1 MNTQTLPALSLSG
14 RTHYRSSGD
23 INFANFIL
31 WLIPALVVAGILAAL
46 MYWLFHVGHYYI
58 IIVPALCAL
67 AVAGMARLAVAQ
79 GHCRNK
85 LVAGLVGAGLG
96 FALYLGTYYVGMVST
111 FGAEVAA
118 RPDFLVQYIRL
129 RLATDVVRD
138 THGGR
143 DDETNPGRNSAQW
156 LNWGR
161 FGLESLMV
169 VGIVTSAAAR
179 RAGKTYCEQCRRWLV
194 RETTPFDPLQ
204 AETLLGCL
212 NRHTARELA
221 AFCHSAPYATVPNLT
236 MAVEYCPT
244 LKAGTTRDCPVF
256 LSLKNV
262 TANPQGVTLDAFEQ
276 AKGKIIMQ
284 RVELNRDE
292 LPALAT
298 RFPVFTSYVGA
309 AAVAALAPKP
319 EIAPPPGSIASRNDL
334 AQIIS
339 LSPEH
344 CGKVLTRAMMVK
356 GNLHSAIGL
365 ISMFAGFGLLA
376 WGATCLEEAEK
387 AHGNGDALGVG
398 LCVTG
403 GLGVLFAFGGIFVDS
418 SFGGNRMLRKA
429 FFAAVARRD
438 DAIVDPADPAARFVE
453 IVPKLNWNKVMLD
466 NASDIGLLVA
476 DPVQNEIR
484 FEGDRE
490 RWRLPAASITN
501 ATLEHYVHGN
511 GAGKTKMFYVVLRAS
526 RLDGFWEA
534 PIRERHA
541 TGLLSSK
548 RKKIAAKLHAD
559 ILAIFKSP
567 A

>member
-1 MNTQTLPALSLSG
+1 MNTQTFPALSLSG

-58 IIVPALCAL
+58 IIVPAFCAL

-85 LVAGLVGAGLG
+85 IVAGLMGAGLG
-96 FALYLGTYYVGMVST
+96 ILLYLGTYYVGMVST

-129 RLATDVVRD
+129 RLATDVMRD

-143 DDETNPGRNSAQW
+143 DDETNPDRSNAQW

-161 FGLESLMV
+161 FGVEFLMV
-169 VGIVTSAAAR
+169 VGIIATAATR
-179 RAGKTYCEQCRRWLV
+179 RAGKTYCEQCHRWMV

-204 AETLLGCL
+204 TEAILGCL
-212 NRHTARELA
+212 DRHAARDLA
-221 AFCHSAPYATVPNLT
+221 ALCHAAPYATVPNLT

-244 LKAGTTRDCPVF
+244 LKAGATRDCPVF

-262 TANPQGVTLDAFEQ
+262 TANPQGVTFDAFEQ
-276 AKGKIIMQ
+276 AKGKIITQ

-292 LPALAT
+292 LPALAA
-298 RFPVFTSYVGA
+298 RFPAFTSYVGA
-309 AAVAALAPKP
+309 AAVAAVAPKP
-319 EIAPPPGSIASRNDL
+319 EIALSAGSIAPRNDL
-334 AQIIS
+334 AQIT
-339 LSPEH
+339 LLPPEH

-356 GNLHSAIGL
+356 GNLYSAIGL
-365 ISMFAGFGLLA
+365 VGLFGGLMLLA
-376 WGATCLEEAEK
+376 WGATRLEEAEK
-387 AHGNGDALGVG
+387 AHVNGDALGVG
-398 LCVTG
+398 LCVAG
-403 GLGVLFAFGGIFVDS
+403 GLGVLFAIGGIFVDS

-429 FFAAVARRD
+429 FFAAVDRRD

-453 IVPKLNWNKVMLD
+453 IVPKLNWNKTMLD

-476 DPVQNEIR
+476 DPVRNEIR

-511 GAGKTKMFYVVLRAS
+511 GAGKTKMFYVVLRAN
-526 RLDGFWEA
+526 RADGFWEA

-541 TGLLSSK
+541 TGLFASK

-559 ILAIFKSP
+559 IQAIFSSP
-567 A
+567 S